1 MVRAACHAA
10 ERAGRCKANLTC
22 VVVRGPDKDRTTE
35 ALPVGFPAH
44 LRDASLRAWFD
55 ERVRPLVFRE
65 AEEGAGGRWEA
76 VEDGLTDG
84 ALAGFEERMREEGAP
99 ARAALT
105 IFAGWSAGYVAGMIA
120 AAVLRDGVL
129 VRTSRPGALQVL
141 RHLGGW
147 YGDVR
152 LGAAEAVVA
161 VGHPWSARRDV
172 VTVADQSALEAE
184 AITEITRVC
193 TPIIEAIAERSQRG
207 RAGLWA
213 QVADG
218 IGSVAFLLCEVEPQ
232 LAPAAVVAATERLLR
247 TPGAP
252 WRQRH
257 VPRFWMAQTSGD
269 PVLVQHRGS
278 CCLFYRFEPHTD
290 VPAEDGEPD
299 RMQVAYVE
307 RFGEEPPHYCA
318 TCLFRK
324 PEDVEARLVFSAEY
338 ERTARD

>member
-1 MVRAACHAA
+1 MRRVRS
-10 ERAGRCKANLTC
+10 
-22 VVVRGPDKDRTTE
+22 PDMDQTTDV
-35 ALPVGFPAH
+35 LPLGVPAD
-44 LRDASLRAWFD
+44 LRDASLQAWFD

-65 AEEGAGGRWEA
+65 AEEGAVGRWEA
-76 VEDGLTDG
+76 VEDGLTDT
-84 ALAGFEERMREEGAP
+84 ALAEFEERMRDEGAP

-105 IFAGWSAGYVAGMIA
+105 IFAGWSAGYVAGMITIG
-120 AAVLRDGVL
+120 VLRDGVL
-129 VRTSRPGALQVL
+129 VRTSRPGALRVL
-141 RHLGGW
+141 RHSGGW

-152 LGAAEAVVA
+152 LGAAEGVVVA
-161 VGHPWSARRDV
+161 GHPWSARCDV
-172 VTVADQSALEAE
+172 ITVADRSALEAE
-184 AITEITRVC
+184 AIAEISRVC

-232 LAPAAVVAATERLLR
+232 IAPAMVAEATVRLLR

-252 WRQRH
+252 WKQRH

-278 CCLFYRFEPHTD
+278 CCLFYRFEPDTD
-290 VPAEDGEPD
+290 APAEDSEPD
-299 RMQVAYVE
+299 PVYAAYVE

-338 ERTARD
+338 ERAADDRPGSG